1 MFLPN
6 VQGVMFIQGG
16 MFIPDSRVLEISPAG
31 LILEFEMSVFRIVKS
46 TKDISEMKS
55 TYGFELFKNVFRL

>member
-1 MFLPN
+1 
-6 VQGVMFIQGG
+6 MFIQGG